1 MSLIGL
7 HKLANVISGITE
19 KPLYITSSSLARQ
32 YVTNEGIFFAFVLW
46 PGELVLGPFCFS
58 YSYPLKW
65 TGIERKNKV
74 IFFEAFW

>member
-32 YVTNEGIFFAFVLW
+32 YVTNEGIFFAFVL
-46 PGELVLGPFCFS
+46 
-58 YSYPLKW
+58 
-65 TGIERKNKV
+65 
-74 IFFEAFW
+74 